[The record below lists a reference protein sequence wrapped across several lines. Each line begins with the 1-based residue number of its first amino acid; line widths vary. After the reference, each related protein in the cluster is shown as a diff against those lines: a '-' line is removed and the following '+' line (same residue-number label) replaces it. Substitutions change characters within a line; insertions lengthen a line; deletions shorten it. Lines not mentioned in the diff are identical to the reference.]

1 MIDVNGLHKQY
12 GTRKVLEDVSMS
24 IRPGTCVGLL
34 GNNGAGKSTLIHI
47 LLDLV
52 PKTSG
57 EVGLFGMR
65 YPDDAQAIRR
75 RLGVMPEEELLHDE
89 LTGIEQLRFACKL
102 YGIPKEEREPRIRS
116 LFDYFFDDP
125 DDLRKPC
132 GTYSAG
138 MRKKMGMII
147 ALLHKPDVLIL
158 DEPFSGLDPAASQIL
173 IHFLN
178 AWLRDDRAIL
188 VSSHNLNYVEQLATH
203 VAVIHER
210 KLVFYDTLR
219 TFLQDGSGMID
230 RTLFRILNAEPKS
243 HEGVE
248 WLLR

>member
-1 MIDVNGLHKQY
+1 MIDVTGLYKQY
-12 GTRKVLEDVSMS
+12 GARNVLDDVTMT
-24 IRPGTCVGLL
+24 IQPGTCVGLL

-52 PKTSG
+52 PKTAG
-57 EVGLFGMR
+57 DVRLFGMR
-65 YPDDAQAIRR
+65 YPDDAQPIRR

-102 YGIPKEEREPRIRS
+102 YGIPQDEREPRIRS
-116 LFDYFFDDP
+116 LFEYFFDDP

-138 MRKKMGMII
+138 MRKKLGMII

>member
-1 MIDVNGLHKQY
+1 MIQVTRLYKQY
-12 GTRKVLEDVSMS
+12 GLRKVLDDVTMT
-24 IRPGTCVGLL
+24 IEPGTCVGLL

-57 EVGLFGMR
+57 DVSLFGLQ
-65 YPDDAQAIRR
+65 YPADAQAIRR

-89 LTGIEQLRFACKL
+89 LTGLEQLQFSCKL
-102 YGIPKEEREPRIRS
+102 YGIAKEEREPRIRS

-125 DDLRKPC
+125 DDLHKPC

-138 MRKKMGMII
+138 MRKKIGMII
-147 ALLHKPDVLIL
+147 ALLHNPDVLIL
-158 DEPFSGLDPAASQIL
+158 DEPFSGLDPAASRIL

-178 AWLRDDRAIL
+178 AWLNPNRAIL

-210 KLVFYDTLR
+210 RLVFNDRLSA
-219 TFLQDGSGMID
+219 FLNDGSGVID
-230 RTLFRILNAEPKS
+230 QTLFRILKAEPKS
-243 HEGVE
+243 QDGVA